1 MANIDDYY
9 TGFITSFVVICRDRF
24 LCIYQSILACISTA
38 IVFNVAE
45 VERTRYAKQITDKNT
60 EIGSQMLKRGL
71 VGFSIG

>member
-1 MANIDDYY
+1 MANIDAYY
-9 TGFITSFVVICRDRF
+9 TGFITGFVVICGDRF

-45 VERTRYAKQITDKNT
+45 VERTKYAKQVTDKNT

-71 VGFSIG
+71 VRGSV

>member
-9 TGFITSFVVICRDRF
+9 TGFITSFVVICGDRF

-71 VGFSIG
+71 VRGSV